1 MKKKGLSAVVTT
13 LIIILLVLVAVGII
27 WTVVR
32 NVVETGASKIDIST
46 KCLDIDIRAVSVT
59 PVVGEAGNYSVTLE
73 RMSGR
78 EEIGGVKI
86 NFFNDTD
93 SSGVLNFGA
102 IAELDE
108 ETVEMETD
116 LLNANRI
123 RYTVYFKDESGNDI
137 SCSQTGEFNF

>member
-32 NVVETGASKIDIST
+32 NVVETGASKIDITS
-46 KCLDIDIRAVSVT
+46 KCLAVDVRAVSVAEVD
-59 PVVGEAGNYSVTLE
+59 PGNYSVSLE
-73 RMSGR
+73 RRAGG

-86 NFFNDTD
+86 NFFNDTGN
-93 SSGVLNFGA
+93 SGVLEFGIA
-102 IAELDE
+102 IGELNT
-108 ETVEMETD
+108 ETAILEAGIT
-116 LLNANRI
+116 NANNI
-123 RYTVYFKDESGNDI
+123 QFTVYFKDESGNDV